1 MEEII
6 ALVFL
11 LTLKCVIGFHVRLM
25 AVILSGQCSALAAN
39 HARMAQ

>member
-6 ALVFL
+6 ASVFL
-11 LTLKCVIGFHVRLM
+11 LTLKCVMCCNVRLM
-25 AVILSGQCSALAAN
+25 AAILSGQRSALAAS